1 MADEQPPNPA
11 SSGPPE
17 KADSDSASNATLDD
31 VLAEAAS
38 LASDLSEDVGTPEG
52 SLGSA
57 TRNVEPGSGSDIAE
71 DLDTELANL
80 ERLVGDASSQVDPQ
94 TDPRDSPSQGTAPEE
109 VPDFMSDLTGP
120 SSTPEEAPASEPS
133 DSGPSFETAAQAASD
148 DATGEAGDPEE
159 SPGDDGGSTKPD
171 AFGTDVT
178 PADTISAPSQ
188 SDATSKSSLI
198 DAGALG
204 VVGNIPRSAKISE
217 RTEHVPSSEADA
229 PTGDAEAD
237 GGPKGL
243 RDRGLHV
250 LMTLGERGVTMLEV
264 ADRPTAK
271 LGDSARQIIGWVALA
286 TLGTALI
293 VLLVSFL

>member
-11 SSGPPE
+11 SSGSPE
-17 KADSDSASNATLDD
+17 KADSDSASGATLDD

-52 SLGSA
+52 PLKSA

-71 DLDTELANL
+71 DLDAELANL

-94 TDPRDSPSQGTAPEE
+94 TDPQDSQPNGTAPEE

-120 SSTPEEAPASEPS
+120 SPTPEEAGVSEPS
-133 DSGPSFETAAQAASD
+133 DSGLSFETTAQDASD
-148 DATGEAGDPEE
+148 DATGEAGHAEE
-159 SPGDDGGSTKPD
+159 SPGYDGGSTKPG
-171 AFGTDVT
+171 ASGTDVT
-178 PADTISAPSQ
+178 PADAVSVPSE
-188 SDATSKSSLI
+188 SDATSKSSPI
-198 DAGALG
+198 DAGTPG
-204 VVGNIPRSAKISE
+204 VVGNIPRSAQIS
-217 RTEHVPSSEADA
+217 TKTDHVPSLEADVPA
-229 PTGDAEAD
+229 GDAEGG

-243 RDRGLHV
+243 RDRGLQV

-271 LGDSARQIIGWVALA
+271 LGTSARQIIGWAALA

-293 VLLVSFL
+293 VLLISLL